1 MKIEKNATN
10 ISEAAHSTNNIST
23 LELVHQNEKWTLNA
37 LLEIEIA
44 LKRDLAQIN

>member
-10 ISEAAHSTNNIST
+10 ISEAAHITNNIST